1 MFATSAGPGEIS
13 DLQVADPVKQ
23 YHRPV
28 ICSEI
33 VSTNCGARRA
43 LERCC
48 CQNTMSVPVTVYT
61 LLLQRCTNACGI
73 WGKRQTYIPGVI
85 LHEPSNDMVSTLSV
99 SVPVCGVISECAR
112 LPLASRIWQNLLL
125 LQCTRELHRASQ
137 EKQLQVRSL
146 ADLTARSLDL

>member
-1 MFATSAGPGEIS
+1 MLAQAPPGQQKTSLLASDQLAEAILTRPCSAVLQGGTAPWCPSPARNSLLHCTYTFSIKLNRKKATWQACSVYVLVFATSAGPDEIS

-48 CQNTMSVPVTVYT
+48 CQNTTSVPVTMYT
-61 LLLQRCTNACGI
+61 LLLQRCTNACLI
-73 WGKRQTYIPGVI
+73 WRK
-85 LHEPSNDMVSTLSV
+85 S
-99 SVPVCGVISECAR
+99 
-112 LPLASRIWQNLLL
+112 
-125 LQCTRELHRASQ
+125 
-137 EKQLQVRSL
+137 
-146 ADLTARSLDL
+146 